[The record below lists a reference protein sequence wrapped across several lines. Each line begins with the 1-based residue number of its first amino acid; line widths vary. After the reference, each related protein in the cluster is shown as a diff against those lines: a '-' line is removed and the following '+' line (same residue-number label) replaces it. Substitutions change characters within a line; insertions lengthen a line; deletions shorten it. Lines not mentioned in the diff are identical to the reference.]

1 MPRLFLLLLPLCLL
15 TSALVAAEATTET
28 YVGKVVR
35 IADGDTITVL
45 VGKEQRRVRLEGIDC
60 PERAQP
66 FGKKASQFTAKL
78 VFGKTVEVRSKGQDR
93 YRRDL
98 GHVYVDKKHVNAEL
112 LKAGFAWHYK
122 QYNKDPALARL
133 ETEARKA
140 RRGLWA
146 DPEPVPPWEWRRKK
160 GRRNSR

>member
-93 YRRDL
+93 
-98 GHVYVDKKHVNAEL
+98 
-112 LKAGFAWHYK
+112 
-122 QYNKDPALARL
+122 
-133 ETEARKA
+133 
-140 RRGLWA
+140 
-146 DPEPVPPWEWRRKK
+146 
-160 GRRNSR
+160 